1 MAEGLGR
8 GWGGATRIQYTSHGM
23 CRFTRVRR
31 MALDGSVAVSA
42 FRSRSGASYRLPGLV
57 AERRLVPLATPALF
71 LEYEDVLKRPEQR
84 AVSGLTLAQVDAALS
99 ALASV
104 MEPVEV
110 RFAWR
115 RQLSDP
121 GDEMVL
127 DAAVNGRADAL
138 VTHNLA
144 DFAVAAPR
152 FGLIV
157 VPPGELLKRMIV

>member
-1 MAEGLGR
+1 
-8 GWGGATRIQYTSHGM
+8 
-23 CRFTRVRR
+23 V
-31 MALDGSVAVSA
+31 LDSSVIVSA
-42 FRSRSGASYRLPGLV
+42 FRSRRGASYRLLGLV

-71 LEYEDVLKRPEQR
+71 LEYEGVLKRPEQR
-84 AVSGLTLAQVDAALS
+84 AVSGLFLEQVDVALA

-115 RQLSDP
+115 PQLNDP

-138 VTHNLA
+138 VAHNLA

-152 FGLIV
+152 FGLV
-157 VPPGELLKRMIV
+157 VMPPGELMKRMIS

>member
-1 MAEGLGR
+1 MVSYVAG
-8 GWGGATRIQYTSHGM
+8 
-23 CRFTRVRR
+23 VRR
-31 MALDGSVAVSA
+31 VVLDTSVVASAL
-42 FRSRSGASYRLPGLV
+42 RSQHGASHKLLGLV
-57 AERRLVPLATPALF
+57 ADRRLVPLATPALF

-84 AVSGLTLAQVDAALS
+84 AVSGLTLVQVDAVLA

-104 MEPVEV
+104 IEPVEV

-115 RQLSDP
+115 PQLADA

-138 VTHNLA
+138 VTHNVG
-144 DFAVAAPR
+144 DFARAAPR

-157 VPPGELLKRMIV
+157 LRPGEMLERIDQ